1 VKYFNN
7 FIISYQILLETETGN
22 VGRTSR
28 SKGPSVRI
36 LETFEIVKE
45 IQSVYKRTYIKSPVE
60 LCGSIFFLAELCQAV
75 EAGKLDVK

>member
-1 VKYFNN
+1 MPLRPLLNESEM
-7 FIISYQILLETETGN
+7 FILSVNET
-22 VGRTSR
+22 V
-28 SKGPSVRI
+28 
-36 LETFEIVKE
+36 TFCNIAAL